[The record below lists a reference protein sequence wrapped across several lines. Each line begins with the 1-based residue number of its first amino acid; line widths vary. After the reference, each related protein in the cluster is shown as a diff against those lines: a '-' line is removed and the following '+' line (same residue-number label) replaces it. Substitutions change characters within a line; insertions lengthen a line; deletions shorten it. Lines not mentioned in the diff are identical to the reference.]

1 MFNKNIGIKTWDRE
15 IGSGVLQH

>member
-15 IGSGVLQH
+15 IGSGVFQH